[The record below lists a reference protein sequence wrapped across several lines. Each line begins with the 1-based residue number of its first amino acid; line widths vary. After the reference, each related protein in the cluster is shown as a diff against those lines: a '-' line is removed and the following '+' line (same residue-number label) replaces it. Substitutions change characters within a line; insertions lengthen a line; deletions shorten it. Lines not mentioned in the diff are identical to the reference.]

1 MRIRSLLAALLA
13 GLLVASAT
21 PALAESKSTALSP
34 AQEKAVRKLVRDY
47 LFENPEIII
56 EAMQKLREK
65 RKLAERQRIGKVLA
79 SYRQQIY
86 ENPQSPIAGN
96 PKGDVTIVEFF
107 DYQCG
112 YCKSV
117 MDRLLKTVRGDGN
130 IRLVFKEFPIL
141 GPNSVFAARAALAS
155 RGQKKYFEFHELLM
169 GFKGKLSRE
178 AVFALAKSIG
188 LDTKRLARDM
198 NDPKI
203 KKTIARN
210 FQLAQLLKINGT
222 PAFIIGDKLVPGA
235 LSKQQLEAYIAGA
248 RDKRVSA
255 QPR

>member
-1 MRIRSLLAALLA
+1 MRLRSLMAALLA
-13 GLLVASAT
+13 GLLAVSAA
-21 PALAESKSTALSP
+21 PVLAESTPKALTP
-34 AQEKAVRKLVRDY
+34 AQEQAIRKLVRDY
-47 LFENPEIII
+47 LVKNPEIII

-65 RKLAERQRIGKVLA
+65 RQRAEQARIGKVLVT
-79 SYRQQIY
+79 YRAQIF

-117 MDRLLKTVRGDGN
+117 MDRLLKTVKGDGN

-155 RGQKKYFEFHELLM
+155 RRQGKYFKFHELLM
-169 GFKGKLSRE
+169 GFKGKLSQE
-178 AVFALAKSIG
+178 AVFALAKSVG
-188 LDTKRLARDM
+188 LDVERLAKDM

-203 KKTIARN
+203 RKAIARN

-222 PAFIIGDKLVPGA
+222 PAFIIGDRLVPGA
-235 LSKQQLEAYIAGA
+235 LSKQQLDAYIASA
-248 RDKRVSA
+248 RDKKS
-255 QPR
+255 